1 MKVWNDPPRLFALM
15 HKIISAHPNWEKDLA
30 PRILLGLW
38 HPIFLPH
45 AKELLPYCKR
55 SYIGFNLDIGRQYFW
70 DDVDVLSVNFCAL
83 ATPDGEKCVS
93 FSLDVEQ
100 AD

>member
-1 MKVWNDPPRLFALM
+1 M

-38 HPIFLPH
+38 HPVFLPH
-45 AKELLPYCKR
+45 AKQLLPYCKR

-83 ATPDGEKCVS
+83 ATPDGEK
-93 FSLDVEQ
+93 
-100 AD
+100 